1 MTTIIQL
8 SQQQGYNT
16 WTTKSA
22 LKSFCQFQLMH
33 YITYFTVK
41 SKLNAQNIK
50 VTSHSL
56 FELGTSAYW
65 GESVHYIYIVIKTIT
80 QI

>member
-1 MTTIIQL
+1 
-8 SQQQGYNT
+8 
-16 WTTKSA
+16 
-22 LKSFCQFQLMH
+22 MH